1 MKLIG
6 PRSGSATDLVVL
18 QNVTAMRGDSWFELP
33 ARFTIGHR
41 QPKGD
46 LMDRYAPREW
56 APHEKPN
63 LPGSPST
70 PLHSTPKRVAF
81 AVVGLLVAL
90 TGGLGNALVTAN
102 LQFLQGALGATT
114 AEMAWLPAAYV
125 MTNVSMNLLLVKFRQ
140 QFGLRTFTELFLVLY
155 ALVTFGHLFVN
166 DLNSAIAVRA
176 AHGMVGAALSSL
188 GLYYMIQAFPA
199 KWRLKALVLGL
210 GAAQL
215 ALPLARLFSED
226 LLQIAEW
233 RGLYLFELGLALTAL
248 GCVFMLK
255 LPPGDRFKTFEPLD
269 FLTFAILAS
278 GVALLCAVL
287 SLGRI
292 DWWLEARWIGIALA
306 ASIALIMAGL
316 AIEHNRSNPM
326 LMTRWLGSGVAI
338 RLALAVILIRMVL
351 AEQSSGAVGF
361 MQLLNMSNEQMRS
374 LYVVMLVGAVAGL
387 AVSALTI
394 NPEHLFMPLIISL
407 ALMAVGSSMDSFS
420 SNLTRPHNLYVSQFL
435 LAFGGT
441 FFLGPTMVLGTRHVV
456 TNPRNLVSFSV
467 LFGICQNLGG
477 LIGSAL
483 LGTFQIAREKYHS
496 SVIVEQLTQMDPLVQ
511 ARIASAAASY
521 LGIAADSGLRTTLGT
536 RALATAATREANIMA
551 YNDVFMLMTIV
562 AVLTMLWISARS
574 LWLMSTTRAV
584 K

>member
-1 MKLIG
+1 
-6 PRSGSATDLVVL
+6 
-18 QNVTAMRGDSWFELP
+18 
-33 ARFTIGHR
+33 
-41 QPKGD
+41 
-46 LMDRYAPREW
+46 MDRYAPREW

-70 PLHSTPKRVAF
+70 PVHSNPKRVAF
-81 AVVGLLVAL
+81 AAVGLLVAL

-374 LYVVMLVGAVAGL
+374 LYLVMLVGAVAGL

-420 SNLTRPHNLYVSQFL
+420 SNLTRPHNMYFSQFL

-441 FFLGPTMVLGTRHVV
+441 FFLGPTMVLGTRHVI

-477 LIGSAL
+477 LIGTAL
-483 LGTFQIAREKYHS
+483 LGTFQIVREKYHS

-511 ARIASAAASY
+511 ARITSAAASY

-536 RALATAATREANIMA
+536 RALATAATREANVMA
-551 YNDVFMLMTIV
+551 YNDVFMLMAIV

-574 LWLMSTTRAV
+574 LWLMSTTRSI